1 MKKKFLLISA
11 GSLIAFIA
19 ILTISCS
26 KNDSESNTENEK
38 VSNTQG
44 VSLYLTDG
52 PADYEHVYIDIQSVE
67 VMTDTCS
74 GSEFDYWD
82 KDYRDSC
89 ISWNELKI
97 TPGAYDLLT
106 LNNGVDAALAQ
117 GTVPKGKIK
126 LIKFQLGSNNTLV
139 KSGAT
144 YALKLL
150 TDSSAVYLNLRG
162 DEWDQS
168 DSDSSKL
175 WIDFDVA
182 RSVFELPNNKYYLS
196 PVLTAFVEKNTGNI
210 EGEVLPDDA
219 YPYISV
225 YNNSGDTTYNIP
237 RPDGYFKVRALE
249 TGTYSLKI
257 DANNGYKDT
266 VISNISITSGKTIK
280 LSSITL
286 HK

>member
-11 GSLIAFIA
+11 GSLIAFMA

-52 PADYEHVYIDIQSVE
+52 PADYDHVYIDIQSVE

-82 KDYRDSC
+82 EDYRDSC

-97 TPGAYDLLT
+97 TPGTYDLLT

-139 KSGAT
+139 KSGTT

-150 TDSSAVYLNLRG
+150 TDSSSVYLNLRG

-210 EGEVLPDDA
+210 EGEILPDDA

-266 VISNISITSGKTIK
+266 VISNISVTSGKTIK